1 MRVSCL
7 IRLTLSEPN
16 AGMVSYFAHPA
27 NEQPAQSDAF
37 TAQCSSSFVLPG
49 TLQAVP
55 VSFADLDTVAGIYVE
70 ADQAAVL
77 TLNGQVG
84 MTLTPLTGAGTARFL
99 MTGAITSA
107 SLASATA
114 GVEVTG
120 RLCAWGYAVSG
131 A

>member
-27 NEQPAQSDAF
+27 NEQPDQSDAF
-37 TAQCSSSFVLPG
+37 TAQCSSSYVLPG
-49 TLQAVP
+49 TRQAIP
-55 VSFADLDTVAGIYVE
+55 VSFADLDTVSGLYVE
-70 ADQAAVL
+70 ADGSAVL

-84 MTLTPLTGAGTARFL
+84 MTITPLTAAGSARFL

-114 GVEVTG
+114 GVEVSG
-120 RLCAWGYAVSG
+120 RLCAWGYAPSSP
-131 A
+131 